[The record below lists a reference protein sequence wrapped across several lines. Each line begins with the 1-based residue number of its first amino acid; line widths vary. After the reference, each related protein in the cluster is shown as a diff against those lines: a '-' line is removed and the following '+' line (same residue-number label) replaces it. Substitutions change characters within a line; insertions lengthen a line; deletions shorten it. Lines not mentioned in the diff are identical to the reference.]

1 MNIWIVE
8 DQDDDARKA
17 CEVAAAL
24 ARERLGE
31 AHADSIKIYRV
42 KAIEWPPELCLFG
55 GAGAK
60 VSGDRAK
67 AKPAIVVLD
76 LFDNGFKAVDFFQSL
91 REWERQAAG
100 AAPQRSARQRSF
112 VILWTGKS
120 CREDVIAF
128 LKQARER
135 DRRVNFTETKS
146 RVSLRQQ
153 LEGFWRQWDEEKYQ

>member
-8 DQDDDARKA
+8 DEDDVARKA
-17 CEVAAAL
+17 CEVAAEL

-31 AHADSIKIYRV
+31 HAKSVKIYRA
-42 KAIEWPPELCLFG
+42 KAIEWPPELFLFG
-55 GAGAK
+55 GKGAGAPA
-60 VSGDRAK
+60 DCAK

-76 LFDNGFKAVDFFQSL
+76 LFDNGFKAGGFFQAL
-91 REWERQAAG
+91 REWERNSPE
-100 AAPQRSARQRSF
+100 AAPKQSMHQRAF

-120 CREDVIAF
+120 CREDVDAF

-146 RVSLRQQ
+146 RISLRQQ

>member
-17 CEVAAAL
+17 CEVAASL

-31 AHADSIKIYRV
+31 AHADSVKIYRAE
-42 KAIEWPPELCLFG
+42 AIEWPPELSLFG

-60 VSGDRAK
+60 LAGDRAN

-76 LFDNGFKAVDFFQSL
+76 LFDNGFKAVDFFQAL
-91 REWERQAAG
+91 REWELNTPE
-100 AAPQRSARQRSF
+100 AAPRQSPRQRSF

-128 LKQARER
+128 LKQTRER
-135 DRRVNFTETKS
+135 DKRVNFTETKS